1 MSGKTHLQF
10 LDHGFRRIEGRR
22 CDGRQIVFSCRGCI
36 EETNFFRNGNSSDRT
51 SGYKHGMAE
60 RYF

>member
-10 LDHGFRRIEGRR
+10 LDHGSRRVEDGRYDR
-22 CDGRQIVFSCRGCI
+22 RQIVFSCRGCV

-51 SGYKHGMAE
+51 SSYKHGMAE